1 MSANKTIHRS
11 PETLSNSAMNQAKY
25 STIHQPM
32 TIVDLP
38 SKNRITQGFSER
50 IRPIDR
56 FPAKNKLINPQNRNP
71 EQLNNENVISQ
82 SGIEVSFVLVYPPG
96 IERQQRDG
104 FSVYRFVHSIAF
116 LQETNAQP
124 HRTRIGDDWTVKTRN
139 QNRKCII
146 A

>member
-1 MSANKTIHRS
+1 MSANARQSIAFS
-11 PETLSNSAMNQAKY
+11 PETLSNSTMNQAKY
-25 STIHQPM
+25 STIHRPM

-38 SKNRITQGFSER
+38 SRIESRRVFSEP
-50 IRPIDR
+50 IRPIGR

-104 FSVYRFVHSIAF
+104 FSVYRFAHSIAF
-116 LQETNAQP
+116 QQKRTHNPTEHESETIGQSK
-124 HRTRIGDDWTVKTRN
+124 REIRIGN
-139 QNRKCII
+139 